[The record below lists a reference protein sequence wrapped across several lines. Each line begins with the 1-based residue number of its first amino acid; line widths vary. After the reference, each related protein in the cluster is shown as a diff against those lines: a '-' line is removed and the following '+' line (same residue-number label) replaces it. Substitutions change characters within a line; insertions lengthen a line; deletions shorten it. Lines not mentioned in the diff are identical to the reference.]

1 MRSRMLAKGL
11 TVVPRMSVE
20 QRRSA
25 LIESAYRVIADHGV
39 EGATTRRIC
48 AHAGMP
54 LASFHYAFESRTALL
69 CAVMEQA
76 VPVDIERVLHM
87 VLPAAEYGD
96 TEAEAFTL
104 DVLRDNMERQF
115 HRFHDLLKADPGRM
129 QAGIALGIY
138 AHNHPE
144 LQQVGHAMYDELYRI
159 ATAGLQIVADHAPV
173 SFTRPVE
180 ELGPFVIAATNAIT
194 LTHLSTGDD
203 KVINSIITAVAD
215 QLITYV
221 RLD

>member
-1 MRSRMLAKGL
+1 MRRRMLAKGL
-11 TVVPRMSVE
+11 TIVPRMSVE

-76 VPVDIERVLHM
+76 VPHDIERMLHT

-96 TEAEAFTL
+96 TFTL
-104 DVLRDNMERQF
+104 EVIRDNMERQF
-115 HRFHDLLKADPGRM
+115 HAFYDLLKADPGRM

-144 LQQVGHAMYDELYRI
+144 LQQVGHAMYGELYRI
-159 ATAGLQIVADHAPV
+159 ATAGLQAITDHAPV

-194 LTHLSTGDD
+194 LTFLSTGDD
-203 KVINSIITAVAD
+203 KVISSIITAVSD
-215 QLITYV
+215 QLFTYV

>member
-1 MRSRMLAKGL
+1 MWAKGL

-25 LIESAYRVIADHGV
+25 LIDSAYRVIADHGV

-76 VPVDIERVLHM
+76 VPVDIERMLRSVM
-87 VLPAAEYGD
+87 PAADFGPNP
-96 TEAEAFTL
+96 
-104 DVLRDNMERQF
+104 DVDALKANIVRQF
-115 HRFHDLLKADPGRM
+115 HAFVDLLKADPGRM
-129 QAGIALGIY
+129 QATIALGIY

-144 LQQVGHAMYDELYRI
+144 LQQVGKVMYEQLYRV
-159 ATAGLQIVADHAPV
+159 ASFGLHETAELARLTW
-173 SFTRPVE
+173 TRPAE
-180 ELGPFVIAATNAIT
+180 EIGPFIIAATNSIT
-194 LTHLSTGDD
+194 LIYLSTGDD
-203 KVINSIITAVAD
+203 KVVDSIITAVAD
-215 QLITYV
+215 QLVNYV
-221 RLD
+221 TFD

>member
-1 MRSRMLAKGL
+1 MAKL

-25 LIESAYRVIADHGV
+25 LIESAYRAIADHGV

-76 VPVDIERVLHM
+76 VPPVDIERMLHSVM
-87 VLPAAEYGD
+87 PAADFGPNPP
-96 TEAEAFTL
+96 
-104 DVLRDNMERQF
+104 DVDALKANIVRQF
-115 HRFHDLLKADPGRM
+115 HAFVDLLKADPGRM
-129 QAGIALGIY
+129 QATIALGIY

-144 LQQVGHAMYDELYRI
+144 LQQVGKVMYEQLYRV
-159 ATAGLQIVADHAPV
+159 ASFGLQETAELAGLTW
-173 SFTRPVE
+173 TRPTE
-180 ELGPFVIAATNAIT
+180 EIGPFIIAATNSIT
-194 LTHLSTGDD
+194 LIYLSTGDD
-203 KVINSIITAVAD
+203 KVVDSIITAVAD
-215 QLITYV
+215 QLVNYV
-221 RLD
+221 TFD

>member
-1 MRSRMLAKGL
+1 MLAKGL

-76 VPVDIERVLHM
+76 VPVDIERMLHT
-87 VLPAAEYGD
+87 VLPAADYGS
-96 TEAEAFTL
+96 TPTLEAI
-104 DVLRDNMERQF
+104 RDNMERQF
-115 HRFHDLLKADPGRM
+115 HAFYDLLKADPGRM
-129 QAGIALGIY
+129 QATIALGIY

-144 LQQVGHAMYDELYRI
+144 LQQVGRDMYEQLYRV
-159 ATAGLQIVADHAPV
+159 ASTGGLRAVSDHAPV
-173 SFTRPVE
+173 TFSRPVE
-180 ELGPFVIAATNAIT
+180 ELGPFIIAATNSIT
-194 LTHLSTGDD
+194 LIYLSTGDD
-203 KVINSIITAVAD
+203 KVVDSIITAVAD

-221 RLD
+221 LFD

>member
-1 MRSRMLAKGL
+1 MRRRMLAKGL

-76 VPVDIERVLHM
+76 VPVDIERMLHT
-87 VLPAAEYGD
+87 VLPAADYGS
-96 TEAEAFTL
+96 TPTLEAI
-104 DVLRDNMERQF
+104 RDNMERQF
-115 HRFHDLLKADPGRM
+115 HAFYDLLKADPGRM
-129 QAGIALGIY
+129 QATIALGIY

-144 LQQVGHAMYDELYRI
+144 LQQVGRDMYEQLYRV
-159 ATAGLQIVADHAPV
+159 ASTGLRAVSDHAPV
-173 SFTRPVE
+173 TFSRPVE
-180 ELGPFVIAATNAIT
+180 ELGPFIIAATNSIT
-194 LTHLSTGDD
+194 LIYLSTGDD
-203 KVINSIITAVAD
+203 KVVDSIITAVAD

-221 RLD
+221 LFD

>member
-1 MRSRMLAKGL
+1 
-11 TVVPRMSVE
+11 MSVE

-76 VPVDIERVLHM
+76 VPVDIERMLHA
-87 VLPAAEYGD
+87 VLPAADYG
-96 TEAEAFTL
+96 TTPTL
-104 DVLRDNMERQF
+104 DLIKKNMERQF
-115 HRFHDLLKADPGRM
+115 HAFYDLLKADPGRM
-129 QAGIALGIY
+129 QAAIALGIY

-144 LQQVGHAMYDELYRI
+144 LQDVGRSMYEHLYRI
-159 ATAGLQIVADHAPV
+159 AATGLKAVSDSAPV
-173 SFTRPVE
+173 SWTRPVE
-180 ELGPFVIAATNAIT
+180 ELGPFVIAATNSIT
-194 LTHLSTGDD
+194 LVHLSTGDES
-203 KVINSIITAVAD
+203 VINSLIEAVAD
-215 QLITYV
+215 QLATYV
-221 RLD
+221 TFD

>member
-1 MRSRMLAKGL
+1 MRRRMLAKGL

-69 CAVMEQA
+69 CAVMDHA
-76 VPVDIERVLHM
+76 VPVDIERMLHSVM
-87 VLPAAEYGD
+87 PAAEFGPEPD
-96 TEAEAFTL
+96 L
-104 DVLRDNMERQF
+104 DALKQNMVRQF
-115 HRFHDLLKADPGRM
+115 HAFVDLLKADPGRM
-129 QAGIALGIY
+129 QATIALGIY

-144 LQQVGHAMYDELYRI
+144 LQQVGKVMYEQLYRV
-159 ATAGLQIVADHAPV
+159 ASSGLREMAELTGLTW
-173 SFTRPVE
+173 SRPTE
-180 ELGPFVIAATNAIT
+180 ELGPFIISATNSIT
-194 LTHLSTGDD
+194 LIYLSTGDD
-203 KVINSIITAVAD
+203 KVVDSLIEAVAD
-215 QLITYV
+215 QLATYV
-221 RLD
+221 RFE